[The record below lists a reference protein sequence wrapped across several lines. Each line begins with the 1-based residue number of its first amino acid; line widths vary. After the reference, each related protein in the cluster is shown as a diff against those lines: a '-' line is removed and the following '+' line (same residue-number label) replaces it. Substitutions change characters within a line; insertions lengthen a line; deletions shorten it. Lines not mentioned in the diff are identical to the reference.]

1 MDKINAI
8 VKKLI
13 MNVMILGLGILVS
26 CSKAPDFI
34 TVTSPDGK
42 IKLVVDLKDSVS
54 YSIVH
59 EGEVL
64 VSPSALAM
72 KFEGGRMLGVG
83 EASYKVKI
91 GSASESV
98 DAPFYRQ
105 NKISAEWNYA
115 RVDYAD
121 WTLEFRVYN
130 EVWHGVSKLNLNLMQ
145 WFWMRRH
152 SSCSRKIRWLGFLIQ
167 EEKI

>member
-26 CSKAPDFI
+26 CTKAPDFI

-91 GSASESV
+91 GSASELC
-98 DAPFYRQ
+98 R
-105 NKISAEWNYA
+105 
-115 RVDYAD
+115 
-121 WTLEFRVYN
+121 
-130 EVWHGVSKLNLNLMQ
+130 
-145 WFWMRRH
+145 
-152 SSCSRKIRWLGFLIQ
+152 LIQ
-167 EEKI
+167 NHCIRFKFSFETPCHTLIVNPKL

>member
-13 MNVMILGLGILVS
+13 MNVVMLGLGVLVS
-26 CSKAPDFI
+26 CSKAPEFI

-72 KFEGGRMLGVG
+72 KFEEGRVLGVG

-98 DAPFYRQ
+98 DAPFIVRIKSLQ
-105 NKISAEWNYA
+105 SGIMHA
-115 RVDYAD
+115 
-121 WTLEFRVYN
+121 
-130 EVWHGVSKLNLNLMQ
+130 
-145 WFWMRRH
+145 
-152 SSCSRKIRWLGFLIQ
+152 
-167 EEKI
+167 

>member
-98 DAPFYRQ
+98 DAPITDYLIILRYFYSIYIGRLSQ
-105 NKISAEWNYA
+105 
-115 RVDYAD
+115 
-121 WTLEFRVYN
+121 
-130 EVWHGVSKLNLNLMQ
+130 
-145 WFWMRRH
+145 
-152 SSCSRKIRWLGFLIQ
+152 FLPATYIP
-167 EEKI
+167 KTMTFKS

>member
-13 MNVMILGLGILVS
+13 MNVVMLGLGVLVS
-26 CSKAPDFI
+26 CSKAPEFI

-72 KFEGGRMLGVG
+72 KFEEGRVLGVG

-91 GSASESV
+91 GSAS
-98 DAPFYRQ
+98 
-105 NKISAEWNYA
+105 
-115 RVDYAD
+115 
-121 WTLEFRVYN
+121 
-130 EVWHGVSKLNLNLMQ
+130 
-145 WFWMRRH
+145 
-152 SSCSRKIRWLGFLIQ
+152 
-167 EEKI
+167 